1 MEQTDR
7 LGEESESEGRIV
19 LRAPLEHDL
28 VHARRATRRP
38 SVALGAMDD
47 PQAFADAHIA
57 AFNDAV
63 LTQDFNRFIERFS
76 DDAKMR
82 FENVPGAGELE
93 FNGSPAIA
101 AAYAQQPPDDEIVLT
116 GPARSDGEAVVIPFA

>member
-1 MEQTDR
+1 
-7 LGEESESEGRIV
+7 
-19 LRAPLEHDL
+19 
-28 VHARRATRRP
+28 
-38 SVALGAMDD
+38 MDD

-82 FENVPGAGELE
+82 FENVPGAGDLE

-116 GPARSDGEAVVIPFA
+116 GPARSDGEAVVIPFAWRRDGAEGVLRLRTRYGLIHEATVTFTAGSDEGS